1 MNYHNELNKYFKN
14 NINSLFND
22 INLYDV
28 KKDIDFIVD
37 SFSKKPWIKQKEIFK
52 GAEEI
57 DKRGFFIGIHL
68 EDITRKQ
75 LNLLET
81 KLLKISEI

>member
-1 MNYHNELNKYFKN
+1 MNYQNELDEYFKN

-52 GAEEI
+52 NI
-57 DKRGFFIGIHL
+57 
-68 EDITRKQ
+68 
-75 LNLLET
+75 
-81 KLLKISEI
+81 KIRN